1 VVSVFPDVEI
11 GIHAHNDGECAVAN
25 SMIAVSS
32 GATHIQGTINGYGE
46 RCGNANLCSI
56 IPNLELKQ
64 NKACLPAG
72 NLSRLYDV
80 SHFVSEI
87 ANLAPEQ
94 HTAYIGVSAFAHKA
108 GVHVAALQRNINS
121 YQHIDPELVGN
132 QMRTVVS
139 ELSGRGNLL
148 NKALEFNIG
157 ETDKEDMKQVLE
169 SIKLLESQGF
179 SFESAEASVA
189 LMMHRRKKDY
199 QPPFELIDFFATVE
213 HRSGRGMVV
222 EAMVKVRVNGET
234 VHTIAEGNGPVNA
247 LDLAL
252 RKALLPYY
260 PQLDQFQLSDY
271 KVRIIDGNS
280 ATAATTR
287 VLLDTQNGHRRW
299 STVGASPNI
308 IEASWLALADSIEYG
323 LVTA

>member
-1 VVSVFPDVEI
+1 
-11 GIHAHNDGECAVAN
+11 
-25 SMIAVSS
+25 
-32 GATHIQGTINGYGE
+32 
-46 RCGNANLCSI
+46 
-56 IPNLELKQ
+56 
-64 NKACLPAG
+64 
-72 NLSRLYDV
+72 
-80 SHFVSEI
+80 
-87 ANLAPEQ
+87 
-94 HTAYIGVSAFAHKA
+94 
-108 GVHVAALQRNINS
+108 VAALQRNINS
-121 YQHIDPELVGN
+121 YQHIDPEWVGN

-157 ETDKEDMKQVLE
+157 ETDKEDMKHVLE

-213 HRSGRGMVV
+213 HRSGRGMVI
-222 EAMVKVRVNGET
+222 EAMVKVKVNGET

-252 RKALLPYY
+252 RKALLPFY
-260 PQLDQFQLSDY
+260 PQVDQFQLSDY

>member
-1 VVSVFPDVEI
+1 
-11 GIHAHNDGECAVAN
+11 
-25 SMIAVSS
+25 
-32 GATHIQGTINGYGE
+32 
-46 RCGNANLCSI
+46 
-56 IPNLELKQ
+56 
-64 NKACLPAG
+64 
-72 NLSRLYDV
+72 LYDV